1 MLVPSSDDVKMETCT
16 SSADSLVVTYASRM
30 ASPAEKVRKLREESG
45 LSQEVFARR
54 HLGISSKQLSRIE
67 NGAQIGRKAAEALAR
82 YSGIPAAYFM
92 GIEQAALEPIHDHEP
107 SMKERAIFAL
117 GKLTDDE
124 RRFVEEQYELVARSL
139 GDSMIGPIVSFLE
152 GKLRE
157 RRDQERDRPDLPSRE
172 RVEEPSRLPPGSLRR
187 ADRKRRK

>member
-1 MLVPSSDDVKMETCT
+1 MRRQK
-16 SSADSLVVTYASRM
+16 SLTQAQL
-30 ASPAEKVRKLREESG
+30 A
-45 LSQEVFARR
+45 QEVGVQTLA
-54 HLGISSKQLSRIE
+54 ISSIE
-67 NGAQIGRKAAEALAR
+67 NGHTRNPTADTIKGLSEALGCSVE
-82 YSGIPAAYFM
+82 YLLYGDQPTTSS
-92 GIEQAALEPIHDHEP
+92 PIHDHEP

-124 RRFVEEQYELVARSL
+124 RRFVEEQYELVARNL
-139 GDSMIGPIVSFLE
+139 GDSFIGPIVSFLE

-157 RRDQERDRPDLPSRE
+157 RRDQERDRPALPSRE

>member
-1 MLVPSSDDVKMETCT
+1 M
-16 SSADSLVVTYASRM
+16 
-30 ASPAEKVRKLREESG
+30 
-45 LSQEVFARR
+45 
-54 HLGISSKQLSRIE
+54 LGISAGTLSRNE
-67 NGAQIGRKAAEALAR
+67 LDKARPRAERLEQLAKVLDV
-82 YSGIPAAYFM
+82 SVGWLLTGDQPTTSS
-92 GIEQAALEPIHDHEP
+92 PIHDHEP

-157 RRDQERDRPDLPSRE
+157 RRDQERDRPALPSRE

-187 ADRKRRK
+187 ADRKRGK